1 MTVEPARTRT
11 LRHPESSVITGVLG
25 ALLAITA
32 FSIDISL
39 PALPGIARAFMEP
52 GRVQL
57 VVALFLVGFAVG
69 QLIHGPASD
78 RFGRRPVLLAALG
91 LYVGASLLCLMAP
104 SLAWLAAARL
114 VQGFGACAGPVIARA
129 VVRDV
134 YDPVRGAR
142 VLSLAAMAMSL
153 APIAGSI
160 TGGLVVS
167 AWSWRTV
174 FGVLTAFGALL
185 LGAVA
190 LLLPETNAREGRTGQ
205 AGTTIARDFAGLL
218 QHRGFVGYVLTLAAG
233 SVGLFAWISGSPFV
247 LMTFLGLPPHLYG
260 LSFAT
265 VNLGQLGG
273 ALLSARLTVRIG
285 IDRTIALGLALY
297 VAGGLVLA
305 VLTLAGVRQAIAVI
319 APMMV
324 FQLGNGLVMPN
335 TVVGAVAPF
344 PRAAGAASALAG
356 FVQMVAGA
364 LSGLA
369 IGRLHDGTGWPM
381 AMLVASSALAST
393 AVFWLVAW
401 PRRR

>member
-1 MTVEPARTRT
+1 MTAEPARART
-11 LRHPESSVITGVLG
+11 VRHPESAIVTGVLG

-39 PALPGIARAFMEP
+39 PALPGIARAFGEP

-57 VVALFLVGFAVG
+57 VIALFLVGFAIG
-69 QLIHGPASD
+69 QLLHGPASD
-78 RFGRRPVLLAALG
+78 RFGRRPVLLAALA
-91 LYVGASLLCLMAP
+91 LYVTASLLCLLAS
-104 SLAWLAAARL
+104 SLAWLAVARL

-134 YDPVRGAR
+134 YEPARGAR

-167 AWSWRTV
+167 VWPWQGVFAVLTV
-174 FGVLTAFGALL
+174 FGTLL
-185 LGAVA
+185 LTAVA
-190 LLLPETNAREGRTGQ
+190 LLLPETNPRGDR
-205 AGTTIARDFAGLL
+205 AGPPGPSVARDYAAVLG
-218 QHRGFVGYVLTLAAG
+218 HRRFIGYVLTLAAG

-247 LMTFLGLPPHLYG
+247 LMTVLGLPPHHYG

-273 ALLSARLTVRIG
+273 AMLSVRLTVRIG

-297 VAGGLVLA
+297 IVGGLVLA
-305 VLTLAGVRQAIAVI
+305 ALTLAGVRHPVAVI

-344 PRAAGAASALAG
+344 PGAAGAASALAG

-364 LSGLA
+364 LSGLVL
-369 IGRLHDGTGWPM
+369 GRLHDGTAWPM
-381 AMLVASSALAST
+381 AMLVASSALSAA
-393 AVFWLVAW
+393 AVFRLVVW
-401 PRRR
+401 PGRR